1 MSNITIVNHLFVPLR
16 YLQFLKIIRSTA
28 AAAAENEPLKV
39 WGADSIHRSI
49 LHPSRFVV
57 KDKRS
62 MDSSDPTA
70 DPVDDGSS
78 SSESEEKSVAASKDV
93 SSIVSTRSAV
103 QSEPARL
110 IVDDKSTWEGV
121 VIDDHATA
129 AVTRKQKRSGLPF
142 SIFIKARQVRML
154 DLGPYSVGEKYR
166 ARVFGTS
173 VDVSFRDPSSL
184 NVLLG
189 CK

>member
-1 MSNITIVNHLFVPLR
+1 
-16 YLQFLKIIRSTA
+16 
-28 AAAAENEPLKV
+28 
-39 WGADSIHRSI
+39 
-49 LHPSRFVV
+49 
-57 KDKRS
+57 

-70 DPVDDGSS
+70 DPVDEDGSS
-78 SSESEEKSVAASKDV
+78 SSASEEKSVAASKDV

-142 SIFIKARQVRML
+142 SIFIKAGQVRML